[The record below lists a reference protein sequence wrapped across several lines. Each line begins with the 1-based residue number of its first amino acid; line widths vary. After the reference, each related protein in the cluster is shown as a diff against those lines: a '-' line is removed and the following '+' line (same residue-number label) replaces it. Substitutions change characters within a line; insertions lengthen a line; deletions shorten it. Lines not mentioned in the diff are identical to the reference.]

1 MSSYVDGDVIENARI
16 DWEKNKIFREEWPG
30 NKELCFSYIEFETD
44 FRHLNR
50 VESLRRWER
59 L

>member
-1 MSSYVDGDVIENARI
+1 MDGDVIEYARI
-16 DWEKNKIFREEWPG
+16 DWEKNKIFREKRPG
-30 NKELCFSYIEFETD
+30 NEEFCFSYIEFERA

-50 VESLRRWER
+50 AESLKSWEK